1 MGKYFLFVLAL
12 LSSFLRAYRRQLTP
26 CSSTRRL
33 LLTVDG
39 GGDDADYKQRFTN
52 VGRLYDDPIEAMERL
67 RRANVCV
74 IGLGGVGSWVV
85 EGLARSGVGAMTL
98 IDLDDICISNTNRQI
113 QALSSTVG
121 QLKGEALKRR
131 VLDINPSA
139 NVTVVLDFLRPDNVQ
154 AVLGPGNHNS
164 FTYVCDAADGVSDK
178 AAIIDA
184 CVASGTPVVV
194 SGGVGGL
201 TDPTLIR
208 TSDMARVLGDS
219 LIMQVRKK
227 LRQKY
232 AGYPKGLEVKNG
244 QKIDKKWGISCVHTL
259 PTGSKRGT
267 PRDPDSEG
275 SSFRKCDMF
284 FGNAAFSTGTVGL
297 IMASVVVN
305 EIADAKCTVPV
316 KVTGGLRAAGGAAAA
331 AAVAEAGPAMARPGG
346 GSATSPN
353 TIPDYLVSVA
363 AVEEGGELP
372 PDATLMDS
380 HCHLQ
385 LSPLYEDS
393 DAAINRA
400 RAAGVTAAVVC
411 GTAPGED
418 WDRVEALYHKHPDF
432 VRPQFGLHP
441 WWIRRYALAAAGG
454 GGSAEEEKAGEP
466 TAFECPS
473 GWEADLEARLLRLP
487 NAGIGECGL
496 DKAIRGDVPMEVQ
509 EALLRKHCALAE
521 RLERPVTI
529 HCVGQWGRLAEL
541 LVEFTTCPIVL
552 HSANSISPETART
565 ITAQQSNVYFSL
577 TGKTNNP
584 PRVRQ
589 LLHSVIPHDRLLL
602 ETDSPDQLLPR
613 LRETAAHN
621 EPAFLRHACV
631 EVADALDVDAT
642 ALGALC
648 RQNAQR
654 VFG

>member
-1 MGKYFLFVLAL
+1 MGTRFISTFHVLLLL
-12 LSSFLRAYRRQLTP
+12 LSSLRAFRQGA
-26 CSSTRRL
+26 SSRGRHWRVYST
-33 LLTVDG
+33 
-39 GGDDADYKQRFTN
+39 GDDDYQQRFTN
-52 VGRLYDDPIEAMERL
+52 VARLYDDPSEALGRL
-67 RRANVCV
+67 RGANVCV

-85 EGLARSGVGAMTL
+85 EALARSGVGAMTL

-113 QALSSTVG
+113 QALTSTVG
-121 QLKGEALKRR
+121 QLKGEALKKR

-139 NVTVVLDFLRPDNVQ
+139 DVKVMLDFLRPDNVL
-154 AVLGPGNHNS
+154 AVLGPGNPNG

-232 AGYPKGLEVKNG
+232 EGYPKGLEVKNG
-244 QKIDKKWGISCVHTL
+244 KKVDKKWGVSCVHTL

-267 PRDPDSEG
+267 PRDPNSEG

-297 IMASVVVN
+297 VMASVVVN
-305 EIADAKCTVPV
+305 EIANAQCTVPV
-316 KVTGGLRAAGGAAAA
+316 KVTGGVRSAGVSQSVAGEAGARPASAPASNTIPGYLAAIATAAAE
-331 AAVAEAGPAMARPGG
+331 AEAGAE
-346 GSATSPN
+346 T
-353 TIPDYLVSVA
+353 
-363 AVEEGGELP
+363 
-372 PDATLMDS
+372 PDATLMDG

-393 DAAINRA
+393 DAAIA
-400 RAAGVTAAVVC
+400 RAKAVGVTSAAVC
-411 GTAPGED
+411 GTMPGED
-418 WDRVEALYHKHPDF
+418 WDRVEDLYRRHPDF

-441 WWIRRYALAAAGG
+441 WWIRRYALAVGG
-454 GGSAEEEKAGEP
+454 EEGEG
-466 TAFECPS
+466 AECPS
-473 GWEADLEARLLRLP
+473 GWEAELEARLMRLP
-487 NAGIGECGL
+487 SAGVGECGL
-496 DKAIRGDVPMEVQ
+496 DKAIRADVPMEVQ
-509 EALLRKHCALAE
+509 EAVLRKHLALGE
-521 RLERPVTI
+521 RLGRPVTI
-529 HCVGQWGRLAEL
+529 HCVGQWGRLAEIL
-541 LVEFTTCPIVL
+541 ADFTRTPVVL
-552 HSANSISPETART
+552 HSANSISLELARA

-577 TGKTNNP
+577 TGKAANP

-589 LLHSVIPHDRLLL
+589 LLHAVIPHDRLLL

-613 LRETAAHN
+613 LREAAAHN
-621 EPAFLRHACV
+621 EPAFLRQACV
-631 EVADALDVDAT
+631 EIADALEVEASSL
-642 ALGALC
+642 AALC

-654 VFG
+654 VFNF